1 MSGLTLEVVEKA
13 FAQWREQRTSRSES
27 IPQKL
32 WEMVLKL
39 YPKYKKT
46 VICRRLRLSGSQL
59 KHHLDS
65 SSSSGAGFFLASVDS
80 VKEHLT
86 PNIQLTIH
94 GKEPTL
100 MLSVDVHALDRI
112 LPNIGRLL

>member
-1 MSGLTLEVVEKA
+1 MSDLTLELVEEA
-13 FAQWREQRTSRSES
+13 FVQWREQRTSRSES

-39 YPKYKKT
+39 HPKYKKT

-59 KHHLDS
+59 KQHLDS
-65 SSSSGAGFFLASVDS
+65 RPSFDSGFVLASVDS
-80 VKEHLT
+80 ANEHLS
-86 PNIQLTIH
+86 PNIQLTIQ
-94 GKEPTL
+94 GKERALT
-100 MLSVDVHALDRI
+100 LSVDVHTLDKI